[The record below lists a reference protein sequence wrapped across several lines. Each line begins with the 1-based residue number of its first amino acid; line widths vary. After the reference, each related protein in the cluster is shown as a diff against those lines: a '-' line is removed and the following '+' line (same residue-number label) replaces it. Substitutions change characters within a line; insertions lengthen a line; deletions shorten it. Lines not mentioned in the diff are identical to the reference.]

1 MTIDELVKSPL
12 LVIED
17 CGKVTHMYT
26 EEDDQGN
33 LIKAEEKMVYRTNYQ
48 FTQPNGEVLAGYAV
62 IDADLLDLQEE
73 PSQFIAQE
81 RHALMECL
89 LQEINR
95 KEGK

>member
-12 LVIED
+12 
-17 CGKVTHMYT
+17 
-26 EEDDQGN
+26 
-33 LIKAEEKMVYRTNYQ
+33 TNYQ

-95 KEGK
+95 KGKQS